1 MATYNSLQYAN
12 GPKSFNGAFPGNT
25 VAFYFE
31 ASPSAALTTSD
42 TVNMGMVPKG
52 FRLIS
57 ATLEATDMDSGSTI
71 TLNVGDS
78 GSATR
83 IFSASTVAQTGTI
96 SNTQTT
102 TGHGYKYTDD
112 TLITIVPA
120 AGPATT
126 TGTLYLTLIGRVEGG
141 AS

>member
-1 MATYNSLQYAN
+1 MATYNSLQYAA
-12 GPKSFNGAFPGNT
+12 GPKAFPGPIANT
-25 VAFYFE
+25 ISFYFE
-31 ASPSAALTTSD
+31 ATTTAALTTSD
-42 TVNMGMVPKG
+42 TVNMGVVPKG
-52 FRLIS
+52 FRLIM
-57 ATLEATDMDSGSTI
+57 ATLESTDMDSGSTI

-83 IFSASTVAQTGTI
+83 LFSASTVAQTGTI

-102 TGHGYKYTDD
+102 TGHGYIYTDD
-112 TLITIVPA
+112 TIITIVPA

-126 TGTLYLTLIGRVEGG
+126 TGTLYLTLVGRYEGT